1 VTTREP
7 NGPRRPGSEQPARA
21 RRDTEGPQPAFEH
34 RERLQLRLRR
44 PTTAAPRRSGAAAK
58 APLAFVFTC
67 LPGESAHVKQETNGL
82 CVHSLHPAPL
92 TCRRGPL
99 PVELPPET
107 VPSPNY
113 VHNLTNRQLELTPVL
128 SRAHCL
134 PPHRQGKHSKRSPE
148 ASGSIEPSLSRPSS
162 LGFGSTHERI
172 LADQARPASWRD
184 TTVARQNR
192 PRSGLGS
199 SPSPPPCRESTP
211 YFYRHITAAGP
222 AVSARRLILPER
234 GVDLRT
240 LRVLVT
246 CGLQFKPGG
255 SIELNLWL
263 CNSSP
268 ALPVDALG
276 DLASEHLTCLGS
288 G

>member
-21 RRDTEGPQPAFEH
+21 RRDAEGPQPAFEH

-107 VPSPNY
+107 APSPNY

-134 PPHRQGKHSKRSPE
+134 PPHRQGKHSKRSLKPPE
-148 ASGSIEPSLSRPSS
+148 ASSRACRAPPRSALVQLMNASSQTRPARRPGVTRLSRARIARARVLARLHPRHRAVNRH
-162 LGFGSTHERI
+162 LTSTVTSQLR
-172 LADQARPASWRD
+172 
-184 TTVARQNR
+184 ARQC
-192 PRSGLGS
+192 PR
-199 SPSPPPCRESTP
+199 
-211 YFYRHITAAGP
+211 
-222 AVSARRLILPER
+222 
-234 GVDLRT
+234 
-240 LRVLVT
+240 
-246 CGLQFKPGG
+246 GG
-255 SIELNLWL
+255 
-263 CNSSP
+263 
-268 ALPVDALG
+268 
-276 DLASEHLTCLGS
+276 
-288 G
+288 